1 MQGQLRYRGFDTTI
15 ELDVVRRQE
24 GTDPA
29 ALRFMEV
36 LDHLHDDAVTI
47 EDWKVLASED
57 VHRFKDAFQ
66 IYATKEK
73 VREYDFAKLRD
84 LNRPVLKINALHHG
98 PRAEHASTEDAGNL
112 EATLLLSIGCRIMLL
127 ENLWTEHGL
136 VNGAF
141 GTVHEIVWQEGDG
154 EAGHRT
160 PFALLVKFDHYTGPG
175 FLCTE
180 NDEIL
185 VPIFVSTRE
194 FLYVFMFLCFES
206 YLLLCTRE

>member
-1 MQGQLRYRGFDTTI
+1 LVYTNSRRSTGAVATYSQAKETSYSVDSI
-15 ELDVVRRQE
+15 LDAVRRQE

-47 EDWKVLASED
+47 EDWKVLASRVQTQVPED
-57 VHRFKDAFQ
+57 VPRFKDALR
-66 IYATKEK
+66 IYATREK
-73 VREYDFAKLRD
+73 VREYNFAKLRD

-141 GTVHEIVWQEGDG
+141 GTVHEIVWQEG
-154 EAGHRT
+154 T
-160 PFALLVKFDHYTGPG
+160 VLP
-175 FLCTE
+175 
-180 NDEIL
+180 
-185 VPIFVSTRE
+185 
-194 FLYVFMFLCFES
+194 
-206 YLLLCTRE
+206 LLCW

>member
-1 MQGQLRYRGFDTTI
+1 
-15 ELDVVRRQE
+15 V
-24 GTDPA
+24 P
-29 ALRFMEV
+29 
-36 LDHLHDDAVTI
+36 
-47 EDWKVLASED
+47 
-57 VHRFKDAFQ
+57 RFKDALR

-73 VREYDFAKLRD
+73 VREYNFAKLRD

-136 VNGAF
+136 ANGAF

-154 EAGHRT
+154 EARHRV

-185 VPIFVSTRE
+185 VPIFMSTRE
-194 FLYVFMFLCFES
+194 FFRGHNSCARKQFPVTLAIMRLQSIRHSE
-206 YLLLCTRE
+206 